1 MPRKILSSTARP
13 SCLAA
18 VADTSIS
25 CSLSGLGANR
35 YVEHSKAGVMCL
47 RWKAG
52 VCGAMETVVKL
63 AASRINFNQRAHLA
77 RDML

>member
-1 MPRKILSSTARP
+1 MSSTARP

-18 VADTSIS
+18 VADASIS
-25 CSLSGLGANR
+25 CSSLSGLGAIK
-35 YVEHSKAGVMCL
+35 YVEHSEAGVMCL

-63 AASRINFNQRAHLA
+63 AASRINFNQGAHLA